1 MILQDKVA
9 LVTGGTSG
17 IGRATAIAYAQQQAK
32 VVVGRRID
40 EGEETVRLIQE
51 AGKEAIFVQ
60 ADVTKETDAEAMVD
74 KAVSVFGRLDIAF
87 NNAGTIGENPSLI
100 EQTEAEYDRIMNVN
114 VKGVWLSMKYEI
126 AQMLKQG
133 SGAIV
138 NMASVAGFVAVPL
151 LLYTASKHAVVGLTK
166 AAALQYAK
174 AGIEIPSLF
183 IITQGELA
191 QMESM
196 KAAVLTGFGDAEK
209 FEIQTVPTPQP
220 KANQV
225 LVRVCATSINPV
237 DYQTRRGDYKELVRL
252 PAILGVD
259 VSGVI
264 EAVGEAVTD
273 FKVGDNV
280 YYSPQVFGEF
290 GSYAQYHVADAAIVA
305 LKPANLSHI
314 EAASFPLAGGTAWDC
329 LVTRGNLQVGETV
342 LIHAG
347 AGGVGSI
354 AVQLAKAIGAY
365 VFATCSSRNRD
376 FVTELGADRVIDY
389 KNEDYAEVI
398 RQETNGLGVDLV
410 LDTIGGETIQR
421 SLEIIRP
428 FGRLTSIVDI
438 AIPQSLL
445 KAWGKNLT
453 IHFVLSPQYRAKLE
467 ALTKLIE
474 RHQLRPVID
483 SVFSWDQV
491 VLAHQ
496 RLEQGGTRGKI
507 VLKFTEN

>member
-1 MILQDKVA
+1 
-9 LVTGGTSG
+9 
-17 IGRATAIAYAQQQAK
+17 
-32 VVVGRRID
+32 
-40 EGEETVRLIQE
+40 
-51 AGKEAIFVQ
+51 
-60 ADVTKETDAEAMVD
+60 
-74 KAVSVFGRLDIAF
+74 
-87 NNAGTIGENPSLI
+87 
-100 EQTEAEYDRIMNVN
+100 
-114 VKGVWLSMKYEI
+114 
-126 AQMLKQG
+126 
-133 SGAIV
+133 
-138 NMASVAGFVAVPL
+138 
-151 LLYTASKHAVVGLTK
+151 
-166 AAALQYAK
+166 
-174 AGIEIPSLF
+174 
-183 IITQGELA
+183 
-191 QMESM
+191 MESM
-196 KAAVLTGFGDAEK
+196 KAAVLTAFGDAEK
-209 FEIQTVPTPQP
+209 FEIQTVPIPTL

-225 LVRVCATSINPV
+225 LVRVCATSSNPV
-237 DYQTRRGDYKELVRL
+237 DYQTRRGDYKELVQL

-264 EAVGEAVTD
+264 EAIGEAVTD

-280 YYSPQVFGEF
+280 YYSPQIFGEF

-329 LVTRGNLQVGETV
+329 LVTRGKLQVGETV
-342 LIHAG
+342 
-347 AGGVGSI
+347 
-354 AVQLAKAIGAY
+354 
-365 VFATCSSRNRD
+365 
-376 FVTELGADRVIDY
+376 RVIDY
-389 KNEDYAEVI
+389 KNEDYVEVI

-445 KAWGKNLT
+445 EAWGKNLT
-453 IHFVLSPQYRAKLE
+453 IHFVFSPQYRAKLE

>member
-1 MILQDKVA
+1 
-9 LVTGGTSG
+9 
-17 IGRATAIAYAQQQAK
+17 
-32 VVVGRRID
+32 
-40 EGEETVRLIQE
+40 
-51 AGKEAIFVQ
+51 
-60 ADVTKETDAEAMVD
+60 
-74 KAVSVFGRLDIAF
+74 
-87 NNAGTIGENPSLI
+87 
-100 EQTEAEYDRIMNVN
+100 
-114 VKGVWLSMKYEI
+114 
-126 AQMLKQG
+126 
-133 SGAIV
+133 
-138 NMASVAGFVAVPL
+138 
-151 LLYTASKHAVVGLTK
+151 
-166 AAALQYAK
+166 
-174 AGIEIPSLF
+174 
-183 IITQGELA
+183 
-191 QMESM
+191 MESM
-196 KAAVLTGFGDAEK
+196 KAAVLTAFGDAEK
-209 FEIQTVPTPQP
+209 FEIQTVPIPTL

-237 DYQTRRGDYKELVRL
+237 DYQTRRGDYKELVQL

-264 EAVGEAVTD
+264 EAIGEAVTD

-280 YYSPQVFGEF
+280 YYSPQIFGEF

-389 KNEDYAEVI
+389 KNEDYVEVI

-438 AIPQSLL
+438 AVPQSLFE
-445 KAWGKNLT
+445 AWGKNLT
-453 IHFVLSPQYRAKLE
+453 IHFVFSPQYRAKLE

-491 VLAHQ
+491 ILAHQ
-496 RLEQGGTRGKI
+496 RIEQGGTRGKV

>member
-1 MILQDKVA
+1 MHKPQRGHCEV
-9 LVTGGTSG
+9 
-17 IGRATAIAYAQQQAK
+17 
-32 VVVGRRID
+32 
-40 EGEETVRLIQE
+40 
-51 AGKEAIFVQ
+51 KELP
-60 ADVTKETDAEAMVD
+60 T
-74 KAVSVFGRLDIAF
+74 
-87 NNAGTIGENPSLI
+87 
-100 EQTEAEYDRIMNVN
+100 
-114 VKGVWLSMKYEI
+114 LS
-126 AQMLKQG
+126 
-133 SGAIV
+133 
-138 NMASVAGFVAVPL
+138 
-151 LLYTASKHAVVGLTK
+151 
-166 AAALQYAK
+166 
-174 AGIEIPSLF
+174 GIEIPSLF
-183 IITQGELA
+183 ILNQKELA

-196 KAAVLTGFGDAEK
+196 KAAVLTAFGDAEK
-209 FEIQTVPTPQP
+209 FEIQTVPTPTL

-225 LVRVCATSINPV
+225 LVRVCATSINPI
-237 DYQTRRGDYKELVRL
+237 DYQTRRGDYKERVRL

-264 EAVGEAVTD
+264 EAIGEAVTD

-280 YYSPQVFGEF
+280 YYSPQVFGES

-329 LVTRGNLQVGETV
+329 LVTRGKLQVGETV
-342 LIHAG
+342 LIH

-389 KNEDYAEVI
+389 KNEDYVEVI

-410 LDTIGGETIQR
+410 LDTIGKETIQR

-445 KAWGKNLT
+445 EAWGKNLT
-453 IHFVLSPQYRAKLE
+453 IHFVFSPQYRAKLE

-474 RHQLRPVID
+474 RQQLRPVID
-483 SVFSWDQV
+483 SVLSWDQV